1 MLTSVTKASGPGLAE
16 VQKVEWAAKEIHLAD
31 DKHIVSE
38 LPRCPNCSS
47 LIALYLQGNYELT
60 AIPPLFFQRMQLL
73 QILDLSR
80 TSIKSLP
87 KSLPKLVALKTLLLQ
102 GCDLFIELSPQVG
115 KLKNLEQLD
124 LDETQIMD
132 LPRETGKLLKLR
144 QLKVSFY
151 HLCGKKKL
159 KSNILIHP
167 QTISNLSQLAELSI
181 DVNPADKR
189 WDDSVEA
196 VLKEVCSSKT
206 LRTLSL
212 YLPTFQLLD
221 DASLIYPSLSRFR
234 FTVGHHKRRIIS
246 RVPHEVEAEFRKW
259 DKCLRFVNGENIPI
273 QIKAAL
279 KYSNSFFLDHHTT
292 AMNLSEFG
300 IENMKGLK
308 FCLLAECNKMES
320 LIDGEMHYGRNED
333 DQSESDPGSVQHML
347 ESLEYLSIYYMED
360 LQCIWRG
367 ADSFGCMSKL
377 KFLAL
382 HACPQL
388 SKIFS
393 LTLLENFINLEE
405 IILED
410 CPRVISL
417 VSHAS
422 VKPIM
427 SDKIFL
433 PSLKRLLL
441 LYLPELVSIS
451 NGLLIAPKLES
462 IGCYNCPKLKSISKM
477 ELSSKTLK
485 IIKGE
490 CEWWEGMDWNETEWR
505 DGPGYLM
512 HIFSPIDNQKDV
524 MTQMVEGRDPHEA
537 TIQNEDQQLGDQK
550 PLEVSTQD
558 HRGKCLDYTEER
570 MMGTDVKEPPSGCVF
585 PSNPLCMTS
594 HAPEQARSFTSGNN
608 KSLEDD
614 ECFLVP
620 NIVEVYVDED
630 EPKAK
635 RWNCTENENM
645 GVIGSASNTTRG
657 NRAANQIR
665 SKVLDDGYRWGKLGQ
680 KMVKGN
686 PYPRSYYR
694 CLSTCCLAKKYVE
707 RDPQDTSF
715 FVTTYH
721 GLHNHD
727 EWNSRGLS
735 KLHSQ
740 PCIDH
745 RANNVKD
752 AAEAAKSIC
761 PTKEYGDVFQASIQN
776 EGAHPGIPEASIQD
790 ESQQSVG
797 VDPQPSA
804 LEIIVSEST
813 ESTPLPLTGS
823 PLSGDFDRYF
833 KEQYQ
838 LHLDASKKSETRQVG
853 VRPGTDLAPDDGFCW
868 RKYGQKDILE
878 AKYPRSFFR
887 CTYRHIQGCLATK
900 IVQRLDDDPTV
911 FEITY
916 CRKHTCNL
924 ASNVMPPTAPSR
936 NQEHGTRIEPQQ
948 QHSQLPEENQKQQS
962 QDLLVLPSTPGQCVE
977 QSLNHKSNSGN
988 DQKTISQE
996 DNNYTIVCQASSPSP
1011 SDSSTMIPQLSAA
1024 ALSIAQLQARGFEEP
1039 AKQNQLYKKHYPP
1052 MLGDEVWRLDR
1063 IGKNGIIHV
1072 RLASEGINTVQDFLR
1087 MLVVSPGELR
1097 RILGP
1102 RMSERMWDNAIKH
1115 ARTCVM
1121 GNKYYVFRGSNY
1133 RILLN
1138 PICQLMGAEI
1148 NGSIYPTHTLSN
1160 IDTVYLEKLV
1170 RQAYVNWSSLE
1181 EIEGISNEII
1191 ALLTQD
1197 IMAQRT
1203 GANVMN
1209 TIPSN
1214 LPAMPPPGPWLAEL
1228 PDHPVL
1234 MDNSNVLSSPTTGEC
1249 AVQSLNQK
1257 NNSGNDRQ
1265 TISQEDNNSTIVC
1278 HAPPP
1283 SHSNSSAII
1292 SELSATTLPIAQVQ
1306 AQSFEE
1312 LAERNQSKGNLQLKA
1327 CCYKQDS
1334 NLTKSGK
1341 AADAYTWKCY
1351 GTKGL
1356 ICCRAKKSVEK
1367 SLDGK
1372 SFIVLYRA
1380 SHNHPESLPTRTSSL
1395 SACSHIRASNHL
1407 TIKIPDKSFVTY
1419 EGGQMDMVGSV
1430 FFMRS
1435 AEDETELQTLMDKKF
1450 DQPSDGH
1457 KATVGAGVPKAKKS
1471 FRKRA
1476 KTNTF
1481 KLSSVTNF
1489 REMVES
1495 FTGKHTNKVQ
1505 EENLMRGI
1513 PRKKAWD
1520 ANLKEI
1526 SGNDIH
1532 CVWQNVDGPYEPDG
1546 TSQPEIIQADHP
1558 IIRCIPR

>member
-1 MLTSVTKASGPGLAE
+1 MLPSVTKASGPGLAE

-259 DKCLRFVNGENIPI
+259 DKCLRFVNGGNIPI
-273 QIKAAL
+273 QIKAVL

-620 NIVEVYVDED
+620 NIVEVDVDED

-635 RWNCTENENM
+635 RWSVQHFILMNCTENENM

-761 PTKEYGDVFQASIQN
+761 PTKGGDTVPF
-776 EGAHPGIPEASIQD
+776 
-790 ESQQSVG
+790 
-797 VDPQPSA
+797 
-804 LEIIVSEST
+804 
-813 ESTPLPLTGS
+813 
-823 PLSGDFDRYF
+823 
-833 KEQYQ
+833 
-838 LHLDASKKSETRQVG
+838 LD
-853 VRPGTDLAPDDGFCW
+853 
-868 RKYGQKDILE
+868 
-878 AKYPRSFFR
+878 
-887 CTYRHIQGCLATK
+887 RHI
-900 IVQRLDDDPTV
+900 I
-911 FEITY
+911 
-916 CRKHTCNL
+916 
-924 ASNVMPPTAPSR
+924 
-936 NQEHGTRIEPQQ
+936 
-948 QHSQLPEENQKQQS
+948 
-962 QDLLVLPSTPGQCVE
+962 
-977 QSLNHKSNSGN
+977 SL
-988 DQKTISQE
+988 
-996 DNNYTIVCQASSPSP
+996 
-1011 SDSSTMIPQLSAA
+1011 M
-1024 ALSIAQLQARGFEEP
+1024 
-1039 AKQNQLYKKHYPP
+1039 QN
-1052 MLGDEVWRLDR
+1052 
-1063 IGKNGIIHV
+1063 
-1072 RLASEGINTVQDFLR
+1072 
-1087 MLVVSPGELR
+1087 
-1097 RILGP
+1097 
-1102 RMSERMWDNAIKH
+1102 
-1115 ARTCVM
+1115 
-1121 GNKYYVFRGSNY
+1121 
-1133 RILLN
+1133 
-1138 PICQLMGAEI
+1138 
-1148 NGSIYPTHTLSN
+1148 
-1160 IDTVYLEKLV
+1160 
-1170 RQAYVNWSSLE
+1170 
-1181 EIEGISNEII
+1181 
-1191 ALLTQD
+1191 
-1197 IMAQRT
+1197 
-1203 GANVMN
+1203 
-1209 TIPSN
+1209 
-1214 LPAMPPPGPWLAEL
+1214 
-1228 PDHPVL
+1228 
-1234 MDNSNVLSSPTTGEC
+1234 
-1249 AVQSLNQK
+1249 
-1257 NNSGNDRQ
+1257 
-1265 TISQEDNNSTIVC
+1265 
-1278 HAPPP
+1278 
-1283 SHSNSSAII
+1283 
-1292 SELSATTLPIAQVQ
+1292 
-1306 AQSFEE
+1306 
-1312 LAERNQSKGNLQLKA
+1312 
-1327 CCYKQDS
+1327 
-1334 NLTKSGK
+1334 
-1341 AADAYTWKCY
+1341 
-1351 GTKGL
+1351 
-1356 ICCRAKKSVEK
+1356 
-1367 SLDGK
+1367 
-1372 SFIVLYRA
+1372 
-1380 SHNHPESLPTRTSSL
+1380 
-1395 SACSHIRASNHL
+1395 
-1407 TIKIPDKSFVTY
+1407 
-1419 EGGQMDMVGSV
+1419 
-1430 FFMRS
+1430 
-1435 AEDETELQTLMDKKF
+1435 
-1450 DQPSDGH
+1450 
-1457 KATVGAGVPKAKKS
+1457 
-1471 FRKRA
+1471 
-1476 KTNTF
+1476 
-1481 KLSSVTNF
+1481 
-1489 REMVES
+1489 RE
-1495 FTGKHTNKVQ
+1495 
-1505 EENLMRGI
+1505 
-1513 PRKKAWD
+1513 
-1520 ANLKEI
+1520 
-1526 SGNDIH
+1526 
-1532 CVWQNVDGPYEPDG
+1532 
-1546 TSQPEIIQADHP
+1546 
-1558 IIRCIPR
+1558 

>member
-1 MLTSVTKASGPGLAE
+1 MLSSVTKASGPGLAE
-16 VQKVEWAAKEIHLAD
+16 VQKVEWGAKEIHLAD

-87 KSLPKLVALKTLLLQ
+87 KSLRKLFALKKLLLQ
-102 GCDLFIELSPQVG
+102 GCDLFMELSPQVG
-115 KLKNLEQLD
+115 KLKNLEELH
-124 LDETQIMD
+124 LDETQIMG
-132 LPRETGKLLKLR
+132 LPKETGKLLKL
-144 QLKVSFY
+144 QLLKVSFY
-151 HLCGKKKL
+151 HLCGKKTL
-159 KSNILIHP
+159 KSDILIHP
-167 QTISNLSQLAELSI
+167 ETISNLSQLAELSI

-196 VLKEVCSSKT
+196 VLKEVCNSKT

-221 DASLIYPSLSRFR
+221 YVSLIYPSLSRFR

-259 DKCLRFVNGENIPI
+259 DKCLRFVNGETIPT
-273 QIKAAL
+273 QIKGVL
-279 KYSNSFFLDHHTT
+279 KYSTSFFLDHHTT

-308 FCLLAECNKMES
+308 FCLLAECNKMET
-320 LIDGEMHYGRNED
+320 LIDGEMHYERNED
-333 DQSESDPGSVQHML
+333 DQSESDPGSVQQML

-367 ADSFGCMSKL
+367 ADRFVCMSKL

-388 SKIFS
+388 SEIFS

-410 CPRVISL
+410 CPRVTSL

-433 PSLKRLLL
+433 PSLKRLLV

-490 CEWWEGMDWNETEWR
+490 CEWWEGMNWNETEWG

-558 HRGKCLDYTEER
+558 HRGQCLDYTEER

-608 KSLEDD
+608 RSLEDD

-620 NIVEVYVDED
+620 NIVEVDVDED

-635 RWNCTENENM
+635 RWNHTENENK
-645 GVIGSASNTTRG
+645 GVIGSASKTTRG

-665 SKVLDDGYRWGKLGQ
+665 SKVLDDGYRWRKWGQ

-686 PYPRSYYR
+686 PYPRLYYR

-707 RDPQDTSF
+707 RDSQDTSF

-761 PTKEYGDVFQASIQN
+761 PTKEYGDVFQASIQD
-776 EGAHPGIPEASIQD
+776 EGAHP
-790 ESQQSVG
+790 
-797 VDPQPSA
+797 
-804 LEIIVSEST
+804 
-813 ESTPLPLTGS
+813 
-823 PLSGDFDRYF
+823 
-833 KEQYQ
+833 
-838 LHLDASKKSETRQVG
+838 
-853 VRPGTDLAPDDGFCW
+853 DLAPDDGFCW
-868 RKYGQKDILE
+868 RKYGQKDILG
-878 AKYPRSFFR
+878 AKYPRRYYR
-887 CTYRHIQGCLATK
+887 CTYKHNQGCLATK
-900 IVQRLDDDPTV
+900 TVKRSSDDPTI

-916 CRKHTCNL
+916 RGKHTCNL
-924 ASNVMPPTAPSR
+924 ASNVMPPTAPSEY
-936 NQEHGTRIEPQQ
+936 QEQGTRIEPQQ
-948 QHSQLPEENQKQQS
+948 QHNQLTEENQKQQS

-977 QSLNHKSNSGN
+977 QSFNQKSNSGN
-988 DQKTISQE
+988 DHLTITHE
-996 DNNYTIVCQASSPSP
+996 DNNSTIVCQESSPSP
-1011 SDSSTMIPQLSAA
+1011 SDSSSMGSQLSAA
-1024 ALSIAQLQARGFEEP
+1024 ALSTEQLQAQRFDEP

-1063 IGKNGIIHV
+1063 IDKNGIIHK
-1072 RLASEGINTVQDFLR
+1072 RLASEGINTVQDFLK
-1087 MLVVSPGELR
+1087 MWVVNPGELR

-1102 RMSERMWDNAIKH
+1102 IMSERKLDHAINH

-1138 PICQLMGAEI
+1138 PICQLMGAEV
-1148 NGSIYPTHTLSN
+1148 NGSIYPTHSLSN

-1191 ALLTQD
+1191 GPLTQD
-1197 IMAQRT
+1197 IMAQRM
-1203 GANVMN
+1203 GANVIN
-1209 TIPSN
+1209 TIPPN
-1214 LPAMPPPGPWLAEL
+1214 LPAMPPSGPWLPEL

-1249 AVQSLNQK
+1249 VVQSLNQK
-1257 NNSGNDRQ
+1257 NNSGNDQQ
-1265 TISQEDNNSTIVC
+1265 TISQEDDNSIIVY

-1283 SHSNSSAII
+1283 SHSNSSAMIF
-1292 SELSATTLPIAQVQ
+1292 ELSATTLPIAQVQ

-1312 LAERNQSKGNLQLKA
+1312 LAERNQSKGNLQFQA

-1334 NLTKSGK
+1334 DLTKSGK
-1341 AADAYTWKCY
+1341 AADAYTWKCH

-1356 ICCRAKKSVEK
+1356 IGNRRKSFYRCAHPGCQAKKSVER

-1372 SFIVLYRA
+1372 SFIVHSRA
-1380 SHNHPESLPTRTSSL
+1380 SHNHPKSLPTRTSSL
-1395 SACSHIRASNHL
+1395 SAFSHIRASNHL
-1407 TIKIPDKSFVTY
+1407 TIKIPDKSSVTY
-1419 EGGQMDMVGSV
+1419 EGGQMDMDGLV
-1430 FFMRS
+1430 FFVRS
-1435 AEDETELQTLMDKKF
+1435 VEDETGLQNLMDKKS
-1450 DQPSDGH
+1450 DQPSDRH
-1457 KATVGAGVPKAKKS
+1457 KAFVGLGVRKAKTS

-1476 KTNTF
+1476 KTTVF
-1481 KLSSVTNF
+1481 KLSSDTNF
-1489 REMVES
+1489 REMMQS
-1495 FTGKHTNKVQ
+1495 FTGKHTNEVQ
-1505 EENLMRGI
+1505 EEKVTRGI

-1532 CVWQNVDGPYEPDG
+1532 CVRENVG
-1546 TSQPEIIQADHP
+1546 
-1558 IIRCIPR
+1558 

>member
-1 MLTSVTKASGPGLAE
+1 MLSSVTKASGPGLAE
-16 VQKVEWAAKEIHLAD
+16 VQKVEWGAKEIHLAD

-87 KSLPKLVALKTLLLQ
+87 KSLRKLFALKKLLLQ
-102 GCDLFIELSPQVG
+102 GCDLFMELSPQVG
-115 KLKNLEQLD
+115 KLKNLEELH
-124 LDETQIMD
+124 LDETQIMG
-132 LPRETGKLLKLR
+132 LPKETGKLLKL
-144 QLKVSFY
+144 QLLKVSFY
-151 HLCGKKKL
+151 HLCGKKTL
-159 KSNILIHP
+159 KSDILIHP
-167 QTISNLSQLAELSI
+167 ETISNLSQLAELSI

-196 VLKEVCSSKT
+196 VLKEVCNSKT

-221 DASLIYPSLSRFR
+221 YVSLIYPSLSRFR

-259 DKCLRFVNGENIPI
+259 DKCLRFVNGETIPT
-273 QIKAAL
+273 QIKGVL
-279 KYSNSFFLDHHTT
+279 KYSTSFFLDHHTT

-308 FCLLAECNKMES
+308 FCLLAECNKMET
-320 LIDGEMHYGRNED
+320 LIDGEMHYERNED
-333 DQSESDPGSVQHML
+333 DQSESDPGSVQQML

-367 ADSFGCMSKL
+367 ADRFVCMSKL

-388 SKIFS
+388 SEIFS

-410 CPRVISL
+410 CPRVTSL

-433 PSLKRLLL
+433 PSLKRLLV

-490 CEWWEGMDWNETEWR
+490 CEWWEGMNWNETEWG

-558 HRGKCLDYTEER
+558 HRGQCLDYTEER

-608 KSLEDD
+608 RSLEDD

-620 NIVEVYVDED
+620 NIVEVDVDED

-635 RWNCTENENM
+635 RWNHTENENK
-645 GVIGSASNTTRG
+645 GVIGSASKTTRG

-665 SKVLDDGYRWGKLGQ
+665 SKVLDDGYRWRKWGQ

-686 PYPRSYYR
+686 PYPRLYYR

-707 RDPQDTSF
+707 RDSQDTSF

-761 PTKEYGDVFQASIQN
+761 PTKEYGDVFQASIQD
-776 EGAHPGIPEASIQD
+776 EGAHP
-790 ESQQSVG
+790 
-797 VDPQPSA
+797 
-804 LEIIVSEST
+804 
-813 ESTPLPLTGS
+813 
-823 PLSGDFDRYF
+823 
-833 KEQYQ
+833 
-838 LHLDASKKSETRQVG
+838 
-853 VRPGTDLAPDDGFCW
+853 DLAPDDGFCW
-868 RKYGQKDILE
+868 RKYGQKDILG
-878 AKYPRSFFR
+878 AKYPRYYR
-887 CTYRHIQGCLATK
+887 CTYKHNQGCLATK
-900 IVQRLDDDPTV
+900 TVKRSSDDPTI

-916 CRKHTCNL
+916 RGKHTCNL
-924 ASNVMPPTAPSR
+924 ASNVMPPTAPSEY
-936 NQEHGTRIEPQQ
+936 QEQGTRIEPQQ
-948 QHSQLPEENQKQQS
+948 QHNQLTEENQKQQS

-977 QSLNHKSNSGN
+977 QSFNQKSNSGN
-988 DQKTISQE
+988 DHLTITHE
-996 DNNYTIVCQASSPSP
+996 DNNSTIVCQESSPSP
-1011 SDSSTMIPQLSAA
+1011 SDSSSMGSQLSAA
-1024 ALSIAQLQARGFEEP
+1024 ALSTEQLQAQRFDEP

-1063 IGKNGIIHV
+1063 IDKNGIIHK
-1072 RLASEGINTVQDFLR
+1072 RLASEGINTVQDFLK
-1087 MLVVSPGELR
+1087 MWVVNPGELR

-1102 RMSERMWDNAIKH
+1102 IMSERKLDHAINH

-1138 PICQLMGAEI
+1138 PICQLMGAEV
-1148 NGSIYPTHTLSN
+1148 NGSIYPTHSLSN

-1191 ALLTQD
+1191 GPLTQD
-1197 IMAQRT
+1197 IMAQRM
-1203 GANVMN
+1203 GANVIN
-1209 TIPSN
+1209 TIPPN
-1214 LPAMPPPGPWLAEL
+1214 LPAMPPSGPWLPEL

-1249 AVQSLNQK
+1249 VVQSLNQK
-1257 NNSGNDRQ
+1257 NNSGNDQQ
-1265 TISQEDNNSTIVC
+1265 TISQEDDNSIIVY

-1283 SHSNSSAII
+1283 SHSNSSAMIF
-1292 SELSATTLPIAQVQ
+1292 ELSATTLPIAQVQ

-1312 LAERNQSKGNLQLKA
+1312 LAERNQSKGNLQFQA

-1334 NLTKSGK
+1334 DLTKSGK
-1341 AADAYTWKCY
+1341 AADAYTWKCH

-1356 ICCRAKKSVEK
+1356 IGNRRKSFYRCAHPGCQAKKSVER

-1372 SFIVLYRA
+1372 SFIVHSRA
-1380 SHNHPESLPTRTSSL
+1380 SHNHPKSLPTRTSSL
-1395 SACSHIRASNHL
+1395 SAFSHIRASNHL
-1407 TIKIPDKSFVTY
+1407 TIKIPDKSSVTY
-1419 EGGQMDMVGSV
+1419 EGGQMDMDGLV
-1430 FFMRS
+1430 FFVRS
-1435 AEDETELQTLMDKKF
+1435 VEDETGLQNLMDKKS
-1450 DQPSDGH
+1450 DQPSDRH
-1457 KATVGAGVPKAKKS
+1457 KAFVGLGVRKAKTS

-1476 KTNTF
+1476 KTTVF
-1481 KLSSVTNF
+1481 KLSSDTNF
-1489 REMVES
+1489 REMMQS
-1495 FTGKHTNKVQ
+1495 FTGKHTNEVQ
-1505 EENLMRGI
+1505 EEKVTRGI

-1532 CVWQNVDGPYEPDG
+1532 CVRENVG
-1546 TSQPEIIQADHP
+1546 
-1558 IIRCIPR
+1558 

>member
-1 MLTSVTKASGPGLAE
+1 MLSSVTKASGPGLAE
-16 VQKVEWAAKEIHLAD
+16 VQKVEWGAKEIHLAD

-87 KSLPKLVALKTLLLQ
+87 KSLRKLFALKKLLLQ
-102 GCDLFIELSPQVG
+102 GCDLFMELSPQVG
-115 KLKNLEQLD
+115 KLKNLEELH
-124 LDETQIMD
+124 LDETQIMG
-132 LPRETGKLLKLR
+132 LPKETGKLLKL
-144 QLKVSFY
+144 QLLKVSFY
-151 HLCGKKKL
+151 HLCGKKTL
-159 KSNILIHP
+159 KSDILIHP
-167 QTISNLSQLAELSI
+167 ETISNLSQLAELSI

-196 VLKEVCSSKT
+196 VLKEVCNSKT

-221 DASLIYPSLSRFR
+221 YVSLIYPSLSRFR

-259 DKCLRFVNGENIPI
+259 DKCLRFVNGETIPT
-273 QIKAAL
+273 QIKGVL
-279 KYSNSFFLDHHTT
+279 KYSTSFFLDHHTT

-308 FCLLAECNKMES
+308 FCLLAECNKMET
-320 LIDGEMHYGRNED
+320 LIDGEMHYERNED
-333 DQSESDPGSVQHML
+333 DQSESDPGSVQQML

-367 ADSFGCMSKL
+367 ADRFVCMSKL

-388 SKIFS
+388 SEIFS

-410 CPRVISL
+410 CPRVTSL

-433 PSLKRLLL
+433 PSLKRLLV

-490 CEWWEGMDWNETEWR
+490 CEWWEGMNWNETEWG

-558 HRGKCLDYTEER
+558 HRGQCLDYTEER

-608 KSLEDD
+608 RSLEDD

-620 NIVEVYVDED
+620 NIVEVDVDED

-635 RWNCTENENM
+635 RWNHTENENK
-645 GVIGSASNTTRG
+645 GVIGSASKTTRG

-665 SKVLDDGYRWGKLGQ
+665 SKVLDDGYRWRKWGQ

-686 PYPRSYYR
+686 PYPRLYYR

-707 RDPQDTSF
+707 RDSQDTSF

-761 PTKEYGDVFQASIQN
+761 PTKEYGDVFQASIQD
-776 EGAHPGIPEASIQD
+776 EGAHP
-790 ESQQSVG
+790 
-797 VDPQPSA
+797 
-804 LEIIVSEST
+804 
-813 ESTPLPLTGS
+813 
-823 PLSGDFDRYF
+823 
-833 KEQYQ
+833 
-838 LHLDASKKSETRQVG
+838 
-853 VRPGTDLAPDDGFCW
+853 DLAPDDGFCW
-868 RKYGQKDILE
+868 RKYGQKDILG

-887 CTYRHIQGCLATK
+887 CTHRHNQGCLATK
-900 IVQRLDDDPTV
+900 TVQRLDDDPTF

-916 CRKHTCNL
+916 HRKHTCNL

-936 NQEHGTRIEPQQ
+936 NQEQGTRIEPQQ
-948 QHSQLPEENQKQQS
+948 QYNQLPEENQKQQS

-977 QSLNHKSNSGN
+977 QSLNQKSNSGN
-988 DQKTISQE
+988 DQQTISQE
-996 DNNYTIVCQASSPSP
+996 DNNSTIVCQASSPSP
-1011 SDSSTMIPQLSAA
+1011 SDSSSMRSQLSAA
-1024 ALSIAQLQARGFEEP
+1024 ALSTAQLQAQRFEEP
-1039 AKQNQLYKKHYPP
+1039 SKQNQLYKKHYPP
-1052 MLGDEVWRLDR
+1052 MLGDEVWRLDM
-1063 IGKNGIIHV
+1063 IGKNGIIHK
-1072 RLASEGINTVQDFLR
+1072 RLASEGINTVQDFLK
-1087 MLVVSPGELR
+1087 MSVVSPGELR

-1102 RMSERMWDNAIKH
+1102 RMSDRMWDNATKH
-1115 ARTCVM
+1115 ARTCAM

-1138 PICQLMGAEI
+1138 PICQLMGAEV
-1148 NGSIYPTHTLSN
+1148 NGSIYPTHSLSN

-1191 ALLTQD
+1191 GPLTQD
-1197 IMAQRT
+1197 IMAQRM
-1203 GANVMN
+1203 GANVIN
-1209 TIPSN
+1209 TIPPN
-1214 LPAMPPPGPWLAEL
+1214 LPAMPPSGPWLPEL

-1249 AVQSLNQK
+1249 VVQSLNQK
-1257 NNSGNDRQ
+1257 NNSGNDQQ
-1265 TISQEDNNSTIVC
+1265 TISQEDDNSIIVY

-1283 SHSNSSAII
+1283 SHSNSSAMIF
-1292 SELSATTLPIAQVQ
+1292 ELSATTLPIAQVQ

-1312 LAERNQSKGNLQLKA
+1312 LAERNQSKGNLQFQA

-1334 NLTKSGK
+1334 DLTKSGK
-1341 AADAYTWKCY
+1341 AADAYTWKCH

-1356 ICCRAKKSVEK
+1356 IGNRRKSFYRCAHPGCQAKKSVER

-1372 SFIVLYRA
+1372 SFIVHSRA
-1380 SHNHPESLPTRTSSL
+1380 SHNHPKSLPTRTSSL
-1395 SACSHIRASNHL
+1395 SAFSHIRASNHL
-1407 TIKIPDKSFVTY
+1407 TIKIPDKSSVTY
-1419 EGGQMDMVGSV
+1419 EGGQMDMDGLV
-1430 FFMRS
+1430 FFVRS
-1435 AEDETELQTLMDKKF
+1435 VEDETGLQNLMDKKS
-1450 DQPSDGH
+1450 DQPSDRH
-1457 KATVGAGVPKAKKS
+1457 KAFVGLGVRKAKTS

-1476 KTNTF
+1476 KTTVF
-1481 KLSSVTNF
+1481 KLSSDTNF
-1489 REMVES
+1489 REMMQS
-1495 FTGKHTNKVQ
+1495 FTGKHTNEVQ
-1505 EENLMRGI
+1505 EEKVTRGI

-1532 CVWQNVDGPYEPDG
+1532 CVRENVG
-1546 TSQPEIIQADHP
+1546 
-1558 IIRCIPR
+1558 

>member
-1 MLTSVTKASGPGLAE
+1 
-16 VQKVEWAAKEIHLAD
+16 
-31 DKHIVSE
+31 
-38 LPRCPNCSS
+38 
-47 LIALYLQGNYELT
+47 
-60 AIPPLFFQRMQLL
+60 
-73 QILDLSR
+73 
-80 TSIKSLP
+80 
-87 KSLPKLVALKTLLLQ
+87 
-102 GCDLFIELSPQVG
+102 
-115 KLKNLEQLD
+115 
-124 LDETQIMD
+124 
-132 LPRETGKLLKLR
+132 
-144 QLKVSFY
+144 
-151 HLCGKKKL
+151 
-159 KSNILIHP
+159 
-167 QTISNLSQLAELSI
+167 
-181 DVNPADKR
+181 
-189 WDDSVEA
+189 
-196 VLKEVCSSKT
+196 
-206 LRTLSL
+206 
-212 YLPTFQLLD
+212 
-221 DASLIYPSLSRFR
+221 
-234 FTVGHHKRRIIS
+234 
-246 RVPHEVEAEFRKW
+246 
-259 DKCLRFVNGENIPI
+259 
-273 QIKAAL
+273 
-279 KYSNSFFLDHHTT
+279 
-292 AMNLSEFG
+292 
-300 IENMKGLK
+300 
-308 FCLLAECNKMES
+308 
-320 LIDGEMHYGRNED
+320 
-333 DQSESDPGSVQHML
+333 
-347 ESLEYLSIYYMED
+347 
-360 LQCIWRG
+360 
-367 ADSFGCMSKL
+367 
-377 KFLAL
+377 
-382 HACPQL
+382 
-388 SKIFS
+388 
-393 LTLLENFINLEE
+393 
-405 IILED
+405 
-410 CPRVISL
+410 
-417 VSHAS
+417 
-422 VKPIM
+422 
-427 SDKIFL
+427 
-433 PSLKRLLL
+433 
-441 LYLPELVSIS
+441 
-451 NGLLIAPKLES
+451 
-462 IGCYNCPKLKSISKM
+462 
-477 ELSSKTLK
+477 
-485 IIKGE
+485 
-490 CEWWEGMDWNETEWR
+490 
-505 DGPGYLM
+505 
-512 HIFSPIDNQKDV
+512 
-524 MTQMVEGRDPHEA
+524 
-537 TIQNEDQQLGDQK
+537 
-550 PLEVSTQD
+550 
-558 HRGKCLDYTEER
+558 
-570 MMGTDVKEPPSGCVF
+570 
-585 PSNPLCMTS
+585 
-594 HAPEQARSFTSGNN
+594 
-608 KSLEDD
+608 
-614 ECFLVP
+614 
-620 NIVEVYVDED
+620 
-630 EPKAK
+630 
-635 RWNCTENENM
+635 
-645 GVIGSASNTTRG
+645 
-657 NRAANQIR
+657 
-665 SKVLDDGYRWGKLGQ
+665 
-680 KMVKGN
+680 
-686 PYPRSYYR
+686 
-694 CLSTCCLAKKYVE
+694 
-707 RDPQDTSF
+707 
-715 FVTTYH
+715 
-721 GLHNHD
+721 
-727 EWNSRGLS
+727 
-735 KLHSQ
+735 
-740 PCIDH
+740 
-745 RANNVKD
+745 
-752 AAEAAKSIC
+752 
-761 PTKEYGDVFQASIQN
+761 
-776 EGAHPGIPEASIQD
+776 
-790 ESQQSVG
+790 
-797 VDPQPSA
+797 
-804 LEIIVSEST
+804 
-813 ESTPLPLTGS
+813 
-823 PLSGDFDRYF
+823 
-833 KEQYQ
+833 
-838 LHLDASKKSETRQVG
+838 
-853 VRPGTDLAPDDGFCW
+853 
-868 RKYGQKDILE
+868 
-878 AKYPRSFFR
+878 
-887 CTYRHIQGCLATK
+887 
-900 IVQRLDDDPTV
+900 
-911 FEITY
+911 
-916 CRKHTCNL
+916 
-924 ASNVMPPTAPSR
+924 
-936 NQEHGTRIEPQQ
+936 
-948 QHSQLPEENQKQQS
+948 
-962 QDLLVLPSTPGQCVE
+962 
-977 QSLNHKSNSGN
+977 
-988 DQKTISQE
+988 
-996 DNNYTIVCQASSPSP
+996 
-1011 SDSSTMIPQLSAA
+1011 
-1024 ALSIAQLQARGFEEP
+1024 
-1039 AKQNQLYKKHYPP
+1039 

-1087 MLVVSPGELR
+1087 MSVVSPGELR

-1265 TISQEDNNSTIVC
+1265 NISQEDNNSTIVC

-1356 ICCRAKKSVEK
+1356 IGNRRKRFYNCAHPGCRAKKSVEK

-1395 SACSHIRASNHL
+1395 SACFHIRASNHL

-1419 EGGQMDMVGSV
+1419 EGGQMDMDGSV

-1457 KATVGAGVPKAKKS
+1457 KATVGAGVRKAKKS

-1546 TSQPEIIQADHP
+1546 TSQPEIIQADRP

>member
-1 MLTSVTKASGPGLAE
+1 MLPSVTKASGPGLAE
-16 VQKVEWAAKEIHLAD
+16 VQKVEWAAKEIHLTD

-102 GCDLFIELSPQVG
+102 GCDLFMELSPQVG
-115 KLKNLEQLD
+115 KLKNLEELD

-196 VLKEVCSSKT
+196 VLKEVCNSKT

-212 YLPTFQLLD
+212 YLPSFQLLD
-221 DASLIYPSLSRFR
+221 DVSLIYPSLSRFR

-259 DKCLRFVNGENIPI
+259 GKCLRFVNGENIPI
-273 QIKAAL
+273 QIKGVL

-308 FCLLAECNKMES
+308 FCLLAECNKMET
-320 LIDGEMHYGRNED
+320 LIDGEMHYERNED

-367 ADSFGCMSKL
+367 ADRFLCMSKL

-388 SKIFS
+388 SQIFS

-410 CPRVISL
+410 CPRVTSL

-433 PSLKRLLL
+433 PSLKRLLV

-477 ELSSKTLK
+477 ELSSKNLK

-490 CEWWEGMDWNETEWR
+490 CEWWEGMNWNETEWG

-558 HRGKCLDYTEER
+558 HRGQCLDYTEER

-620 NIVEVYVDED
+620 NIAEVDVDED

-635 RWNCTENENM
+635 RWNCTENENK
-645 GVIGSASNTTRG
+645 GVIGSASKTARG

-665 SKVLDDGYRWGKLGQ
+665 SKVLDDGYRWRKWEQ
-680 KMVKGN
+680 KMEILKLLNSIVYFII
-686 PYPRSYYR
+686 PFSVSLSTLYRSYYE
-694 CLSTCCLAKKYVE
+694 CSSTSCPARIYVE
-707 RDPQDTSF
+707 RDSQDTSF
-715 FVTTYH
+715 FVTTYL
-721 GLHNHD
+721 GLHSHD
-727 EWNSRGLS
+727 EWISLS
-735 KLHSQ
+735 ELHSQ
-740 PCIDH
+740 ACIDH
-745 RANNVKD
+745 RVNNVKD

-761 PTKEYGDVFQASIQN
+761 PTKGGDTVPFLDRHIISLILVHLTLAEYGDVFQASIQD
-776 EGAHPGIPEASIQD
+776 EGAHP
-790 ESQQSVG
+790 
-797 VDPQPSA
+797 
-804 LEIIVSEST
+804 
-813 ESTPLPLTGS
+813 
-823 PLSGDFDRYF
+823 
-833 KEQYQ
+833 
-838 LHLDASKKSETRQVG
+838 
-853 VRPGTDLAPDDGFCW
+853 DLAPDDGFCW
-868 RKYGQKDILE
+868 RKYGQKDSLG
-878 AKYPRSFFR
+878 AKYPRVYYR
-887 CTYRHIQGCLATK
+887 CANKHSQGCLAVK
-900 IVQRLDDDPTV
+900 IIESNDDMIPV
-911 FEITY
+911 KVAYRGE
-916 CRKHTCNL
+916 HTCNQASNVMHCNL
-924 ASNVMPPTAPSR
+924 ASNVMPPTAPSEY
-936 NQEHGTRIEPQQ
+936 QEQGTRIEP
-948 QHSQLPEENQKQQS
+948 PEENQKQQS

-977 QSLNHKSNSGN
+977 QSMNQKSNSGN
-988 DQKTISQE
+988 DQQTITHE
-996 DNNYTIVCQASSPSP
+996 DNNSTIVCQESSPSP
-1011 SDSSTMIPQLSAA
+1011 SDSSSMRSQLSAA
-1024 ALSIAQLQARGFEEP
+1024 ALSTAQLQAQRFEEP
-1039 AKQNQLYKKHYPP
+1039 AKQNQCNIYELLGKSYTNYLGIEVYKKHYPP

-1063 IGKNGIIHV
+1063 IDKNGIIHK
-1072 RLASEGINTVQDFLR
+1072 RLASEGINTVQDFLK
-1087 MLVVSPGELR
+1087 MWVVNPGELR

-1102 RMSERMWDNAIKH
+1102 RMSERKLDHAINH

-1148 NGSIYPTHTLSN
+1148 NGSTYPTHSLSN

-1170 RQAYVNWSSLE
+1170 RQAYVNWCSLE

-1191 ALLTQD
+1191 GLLTQD
-1197 IMAQRT
+1197 IMAQRM

-1214 LPAMPPPGPWLAEL
+1214 LPAMPPSGPWLAEL
-1228 PDHPVL
+1228 PDHSVL
-1234 MDNSNVLSSPTTGEC
+1234 MDNSNVLSSLTTEEC
-1249 AVQSLNQK
+1249 QVAVQYLNQK
-1257 NNSGNDRQ
+1257 NNSGSDQQ
-1265 TISQEDNNSTIVC
+1265 TISLEDNNSTIVC
-1278 HAPPP
+1278 HVAPP
-1283 SHSNSSAII
+1283 SQSNSSAVT
-1292 SELSATTLPIAQVQ
+1292 SEISATALPTGSDLIQIG
-1306 AQSFEE
+1306 EP
-1312 LAERNQSKGNLQLKA
+1312 
-1327 CCYKQDS
+1327 
-1334 NLTKSGK
+1334 
-1341 AADAYTWKCY
+1341 ADAHGRHRYC
-1351 GTKGL
+1351 TKGKKRKHRVKRSIKVPSMGNKLVDFPPDDYSWRKYGQKPIKGSPHPRKHVERCLEEPSML
-1356 ICCRAKKSVEK
+1356 I
-1367 SLDGK
+1367 
-1372 SFIVLYRA
+1372 
-1380 SHNHPESLPTRTSSL
+1380 
-1395 SACSHIRASNHL
+1395 
-1407 TIKIPDKSFVTY
+1407 VTY
-1419 EGGQMDMVGSV
+1419 EG
-1430 FFMRS
+1430 
-1435 AEDETELQTLMDKKF
+1435 EHNHPKL
-1450 DQPSDGH
+1450 PSQ
-1457 KATVGAGVPKAKKS
+1457 AT
-1471 FRKRA
+1471 
-1476 KTNTF
+1476 T
-1481 KLSSVTNF
+1481 
-1489 REMVES
+1489 
-1495 FTGKHTNKVQ
+1495 
-1505 EENLMRGI
+1505 
-1513 PRKKAWD
+1513 
-1520 ANLKEI
+1520 
-1526 SGNDIH
+1526 
-1532 CVWQNVDGPYEPDG
+1532 
-1546 TSQPEIIQADHP
+1546 
-1558 IIRCIPR
+1558 